1 MHDNIAGESE
11 GRRDG
16 LTSSAYAVLVAGLGC
31 YIGWQTVGI
40 SPTLFPAANP
50 ASTAALDVGN
60 NLETA
65 VFLTLLALLGWKAKK
80 GMSLVGCKPLA
91 IAAPLL
97 LFAAT
102 TVTYTCGWIYDEPL
116 GTLAGIALEG
126 TKAILFLLWAECL
139 GRVRFRSSLLCV
151 ALAYAITFALCLL
164 VTVLEPLAALTV
176 HALMPLLSGAA
187 LFTLLRDRSFLAAP
201 PQAFVPESVKSE
213 RLPLR
218 LFVGIGI
225 FGAIISVINV
235 LSESKSSSAELYTL
249 YAGLTVSTVT
259 ALVAAR
265 RVEKFDFGML
275 YRLTTPLI
283 VGSVIIVLVLESGHQ
298 QYEAFAIGVSWSF
311 FRIFSWT
318 LWCSIASRTHSPSA
332 FVFAVGQATLSVF
345 ATLAYLF
352 CDGVLPNIHASFTVM
367 VAAVLMVA
375 ILNSIFVMSESDVLR
390 FFRRRTTTPRR
401 RMDDEISP
409 ATCVEKAAAEFGLSK
424 REEEIALL
432 VMESKNN
439 AVIQNQLCITE
450 STLRTHLRNI
460 YGKTSVHSRQEL
472 IDLLFSYAE
481 EE

>member
-40 SPTLFPAANP
+40 SPTLFPAPNP
-50 ASTAALDVGN
+50 ESAAMLDAGN
-60 NLETA
+60 NLETI
-65 VFLTLLALLGWKAKK
+65 VFLALLAFLGWKAKK
-80 GMSLVGCKPLA
+80 GMSLVGCKPLVA
-91 IAAPLL
+91 AAPLL
-97 LFAAT
+97 MFAAT
-102 TVTYTCGWIYDEPL
+102 VITYVCGWVGDEPL
-116 GTLAGIALEG
+116 GTLAGITLEG
-126 TKAILFLLWAECL
+126 TKGILFLLWAECL
-139 GRVRFRSSLLCV
+139 GRVRFRSSLLCI
-151 ALAYAITFALCLL
+151 ALAYAATFALCLL
-164 VTVLEPLAALTV
+164 VTVLEPLAALAV

-187 LFTLLRDRSFLAAP
+187 LLTLLRDRSFLTAP
-201 PQAFVPESVKSE
+201 PQAFVPESIKTE

-225 FGAIISVINV
+225 FGAIISIINV

-249 YAGLTVSTVT
+249 YAGLAVSTVT

-318 LWCSIASRTHSPSA
+318 LWCSIASRTHLPSA
-332 FVFAVGQATLSVF
+332 FVFAVGQAALSVF

-352 CDGVLPNIHASFTVM
+352 CGNVLPNIHVSFTVM
-367 VAAVLMVA
+367 VAVVLLVA

-390 FFRRRTTTPRR
+390 FFRRRTTTQRR
-401 RMDDEISP
+401 RDDEISP
-409 ATCVEKAAAEFGLSK
+409 AACVEKAAAEFGLSK

-460 YGKTSVHSRQEL
+460 YGKASVHSRQEL